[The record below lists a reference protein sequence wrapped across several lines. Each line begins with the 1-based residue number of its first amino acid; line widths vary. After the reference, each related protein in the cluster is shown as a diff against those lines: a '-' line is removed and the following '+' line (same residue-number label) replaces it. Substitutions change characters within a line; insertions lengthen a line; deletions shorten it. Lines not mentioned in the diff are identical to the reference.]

1 MKRTRILLAGGVVV
15 AVLLAAAAVYWL
27 RTPAA
32 DDFDYAA
39 AFEQPAAAAAQTGA
53 SVDIKALAGR
63 TPAEVQALIGPASD
77 CEQALH
83 SRRCDYAQSPVQIV
97 FIDGRA
103 DWFTVRAMGQELQLA
118 PETLARFG
126 LPVAE
131 PQEQT
136 QRENVWH
143 DLAGLK
149 EVRMVGD
156 EYGVSYVRIKAFTP

>member
-1 MKRTRILLAGGVVV
+1 MKTRALLAGGVVV
-15 AVLLAAAAVYWL
+15 AIVLLVLAIRWL

-39 AFEQPAAAAAQTGA
+39 AFERPSADAVAGAAL
-53 SVDIKALAGR
+53 DLRALAGR
-63 TPAEVQALIGPASD
+63 TPAEVEAMIGAASD
-77 CEQALH
+77 CEDALH

-103 DWFTVRAMGQELQLA
+103 DWFTVRTAGEELPLA

-126 LPVAE
+126 LPVSE
-131 PQEQT
+131 PQEVT
-136 QRENVWH
+136 PRENVWR
-143 DLAGLK
+143 DFAGFR

-156 EYGVSYVRIKAFTP
+156 EYGVSYVRIKALTP